1 MTAKSFADSN
11 VVLYTIG
18 KDARKAEIA
27 RGLIAGQPAISVQVV
42 NECVSVCLRK
52 LSFTR
57 EQAYAFARTLMDRTA
72 VLSLDESTVDQAA
85 VLAIRYQLSHWDAL
99 IVASA
104 LLAGCDTLYSEDL
117 QHGQVFDDRL
127 TVVNPFLAG
136 AEV

>member
-11 VVLYTIG
+11 VVLYIIG
-18 KDARKAEIA
+18 KDVRKANIA
-27 RGLIAGQPAISVQVV
+27 RSLIAGQPAVSIQVV
-42 NECVSVCLRK
+42 SECVSVCLRK

-57 EQAYAFARTLMDRTA
+57 EQAYAFARTLMDRTE

-85 VLAIRYQLSHWDAL
+85 ALAIRYQLSHWDAL

-127 TVVNPFLAG
+127 TVVNPFLAET
-136 AEV
+136 AA